1 MKHRNRNM
9 FQPKRKLLTCALA
22 SVLVVASGHAIA
34 QSSNATL
41 RGKAEAGA
49 QVTAVNTATGTKRQ
63 VTATADGSYALVGLP
78 PGTYKVT
85 SGGAERTVTLQ
96 VATSVS
102 LDLAGGAPAAPAGDA
117 TTLDTVR
124 VSAPPLQEVKT
135 SEVGTNVSL
144 KQINTIP
151 QLTRNFLEFADTVPG
166 MQFET
171 DPRSGQSKL
180 RGGAQTTSAINVYI
194 DGVGQKNY
202 VLTGGVSGQDQSA
215 GNPFP
220 QLAIGEYKVV
230 TSNYKAEFDQVGS
243 AAIIAQT
250 KSGTNEFKGEVFT
263 RYTNTSMR
271 QRTVGEVAAGAEKD
285 KTKQNEYGFALG
297 GPIIQ
302 DKMHF
307 FFSYEA
313 KDFVLNVDPVATPR
327 QWSSFEPFLPDRI
340 RQQLGPTTS
349 PFSEDLY
356 FGKISWDIGD
366 NDRLELSAKYRDE
379 EGVSGNGGTTTDSA
393 AKVNFNTDKRYDL
406 RWMHYGETF
415 VNEARV
421 TYEDSL
427 FNPAAFTIG
436 NQSIFTRGPA
446 ENDVLITADS
456 TSALSIQR
464 KGQKGPAF
472 QNDLTF
478 NSFEWMGDHVVKMGV
493 KYKSVEL
500 TQSENSAINPTFRYS
515 VNDGSLPV
523 TPYSPVGTA
532 TIPYQVN
539 FNLPFEGA
547 SPIVTTKAKQFGI
560 YIQDDWDVT
569 ERLQLN
575 LGLRWD
581 YEEIPSYLDYVTPED
596 VVDALYGPGTLPP
609 AGAPYPQAA
618 SYDAQLRAGGV
629 NVEDYISTG
638 NNRKA
643 DKNNWAPRLGFSYDL
658 TGDER
663 WVLFGGAGRSYD
675 RNLYDYMGLEQ
686 VKAALATYEINFVES
701 SGCTLTPGSCVNWN
715 PAFLNGIDVLANEVQ
730 VTGRN
735 GELNLMNNDLVTPY
749 SDQYSLG
756 IRGTIG
762 EWNTSAT
769 VAYVHSKEG
778 FIFTL
783 GNRYPNGAF
792 FSAPSWNANDIAQP
806 WEHAPPGFGNLI
818 IGNNGLE
825 TKTTQLL
832 LSADK
837 PYTKESGWGF
847 TAAYTL
853 SRAKGNRGGDEHY
866 AFDGASIADYPFID
880 LKAVPRHRLVMTG
893 IYDLPWGFTASA
905 KVTLATPPPINSI
918 VGWWEYGTDLNH
930 PLIVSTDAPGTLG
943 TKQLDLSLS
952 KRFDIA
958 EDMAFEVRADMIN
971 VTNAKN
977 YSSYFT
983 DWGGGGVYDPQT
995 NVVSTGNGVTSFT
1008 PPRTLFVSAR
1018 LTW

>member
-1 MKHRNRNM
+1 MKHRNRSTT
-9 FQPKRKLLTCALA
+9 QPKRKLLTCALA
-22 SVLVVASGHAIA
+22 SVLVIASGHAIA

-49 QVTAVNTATGTKRQ
+49 QVTAVNTATGSKRQ
-63 VTATADGSYALVGLP
+63 VTANADGSYALAGLP
-78 PGTYKVT
+78 PGTYTVS
-85 SGGAERTVTLQ
+85 SGGTERTVTLQ

-102 LDLAGGAPAAPAGDA
+102 LDLVGGAPTAPAGDA

-171 DPRSGQSKL
+171 DQASGQSKL
-180 RGGAQTTSAINVYI
+180 RGGAQKTSAINVYI

-202 VLTGGVSGQDQSA
+202 VLTGGVAGQDQSA

-250 KSGTNEFKGEVFT
+250 KSGTNEFKGELFT

-271 QRTVGEVAAGAEKD
+271 QPTVGEEAAGEEKA

-327 QWSSFEPFLPDRI
+327 QWESFEDYLPAGVRA
-340 RQQLGPTTS
+340 QLGPTTQ
-349 PFSEDLY
+349 PFNEDLY
-356 FGKISWDIGD
+356 FGKLSWDVGD

-379 EGVSGNGGTTTDSA
+379 EGVSGAGGTTTDSA

-415 VNEARV
+415 LNEARI

-436 NQSIFTRGPA
+436 NQSVYTRGPNR
-446 ENDVLITADS
+446 NDVLITADS

-515 VNDGSLPV
+515 VNDGSLTV
-523 TPYSPVGTA
+523 TPYSPVGTNS
-532 TIPYQVN
+532 IPYMVS
-539 FNLPFEGA
+539 FNAPFEGA
-547 SPIVTTKAKQFGI
+547 SPIVETTAKQYGI

-569 ERLQLN
+569 DRLQLN

-581 YEEIPSYLDYVTPED
+581 YEEIPSYVDFRTPQE
-596 VVDALYGPGTLPP
+596 VVDALYGPGTGSNSGGIY
-609 AGAPYPQAA
+609 A
-618 SYDAQLRAGGV
+618 DQLRAGGV
-629 NVEDYISTG
+629 NIEDYISTG
-638 NNRKA
+638 NNRKS

-675 RNLYDYMGLEQ
+675 RNLYDYLGLEQ
-686 VKAALATYEINFVES
+686 VKAALATYDISFVES
-701 SGCTLTPGSCVNWN
+701 SGCTPTPGSCVNWD
-715 PAFLNGIDVLANEVQ
+715 PRFLNGIDELYSLID
-730 VTGRN
+730 TRRRN
-735 GELNLMNNDLVTPY
+735 GEIDLMNNDLVTPY

-762 EWNTSAT
+762 EWNSSAT

-778 FIFTL
+778 FVFTL
-783 GNRYPNGAF
+783 GNRYPNGNF
-792 FSAPSWNANDIAQP
+792 YDAPSWDAADLAQP
-806 WEHAPPGFGNLI
+806 WEHQPPGFGSLI
-818 IGNNGLE
+818 LGDNGIE

-832 LSADK
+832 LSTEK
-837 PYTKESGWGF
+837 PYTEESGWGF
-847 TAAYTL
+847 TAAYTF

-866 AFDGASIADYPFID
+866 SFDAATIDAYPFID

-905 KVTLATPPPINSI
+905 KVTLATPPPLNSV
-918 VGWWEYGTDLNH
+918 VGWRDYGRATAAP
-930 PLIVSTDAPGTLG
+930 PLIVSTDTPGTFG

-958 EDMAFEVRADMIN
+958 KDMAFEVRADMIN

-977 YSSYFT
+977 YSSYRT
-983 DWGGGGVYDPQT
+983 VWGSGGVYDPDT
-995 NVVSTGNGVTSFT
+995 SVVSTGNGVTSYT

>member
-1 MKHRNRNM
+1 MKQRNRNM

-41 RGKAEAGA
+41 RGKADAGA
-49 QVTAVNTATGTKRQ
+49 QVTAVNTATGSKRQ
-63 VTATADGSYALVGLP
+63 VTANADGSYALAGLP
-78 PGTYKVT
+78 PGTYTVS
-85 SGGAERTVTLQ
+85 SGGTERTVTLQ

-102 LDLAGGAPAAPAGDA
+102 LDLVGGAPAAPAGDA

-144 KQINTIP
+144 KQINTVP

-171 DPRSGQSKL
+171 DQSSGQSKL
-180 RGGAQTTSAINVYI
+180 RGGAQKTSAINVYI

-202 VLTGGVSGQDQSA
+202 VLTGGVAGQDQSA

-250 KSGTNEFKGEVFT
+250 KSGTNEFKGELFT

-271 QRTVGEVAAGAEKD
+271 QPTVGEEAKGED
-285 KTKQNEYGFALG
+285 KSQTKQNEYGFALG

-313 KDFVLNVDPVATPR
+313 KDFVLNVNPVATER
-327 QWSSFEPFLPDRI
+327 QWESFEDFLPAGVRA
-340 RQQLGPTTS
+340 QLGPTTQ
-349 PFSEDLY
+349 PFNEDLY
-356 FGKISWDIGD
+356 FGKLSWDVGD

-379 EGVSGNGGTTTDSA
+379 EGVSGAGGTTTDSA

-415 VNEARV
+415 LNEARV

-436 NQSIFTRGPA
+436 NQSVYTRGPNR
-446 ENDVLITADS
+446 NDVLITADS

-515 VNDGSLPV
+515 VNDGSLAV
-523 TPYSPVGTA
+523 TPYSPVGTNS
-532 TIPYQVN
+532 IPYMVS
-539 FNLPFEGA
+539 FNAPFEGA
-547 SPIVTTKAKQFGI
+547 SPIVETTAKQYGI

-569 ERLQLN
+569 DRLQLN

-581 YEEIPSYLDYVTPED
+581 YEEIPSYVDFRTPQE
-596 VVDALYGPGTLPP
+596 VVDALYGPGTGSNSGGIY
-609 AGAPYPQAA
+609 A
-618 SYDAQLRAGGV
+618 DQLRAGGV
-629 NVEDYISTG
+629 NIEDYISTG
-638 NNRKA
+638 NNRKS

-658 TGDER
+658 AGDER

-675 RNLYDYMGLEQ
+675 RNLYDYLGLEQ
-686 VKAALATYEINFVES
+686 VKAALATYDISFVES
-701 SGCTLTPGSCVNWN
+701 SGCTPAPGTCVNWD
-715 PAFLNGIDVLANEVQ
+715 PRFLNGIDELYSLID
-730 VTGRN
+730 TRRRN
-735 GELNLMNNDLVTPY
+735 GEIDLMNNDLVTPY

-762 EWNTSAT
+762 EWNSSAT

-778 FIFTL
+778 FVFTL
-783 GNRYPNGAF
+783 GNRYPNGNF
-792 FSAPSWNANDIAQP
+792 YDAPSWDAADLAQP
-806 WEHAPPGFGNLI
+806 WEHQPPGFGALI
-818 IGNNGLE
+818 LGDNGIE

-832 LSADK
+832 LSTEK
-837 PYTKESGWGF
+837 PYTEESGWGF
-847 TAAYTL
+847 TAAYTF

-866 AFDGASIADYPFID
+866 SFDAATIDGYPFID

-905 KVTLATPPPINSI
+905 KVTLATPPPLNAV
-918 VGWWEYGTDLNH
+918 VGWRDYGSITAAP
-930 PLIVSTDAPGTLG
+930 PLIVSTDTPGTFG

-977 YSSYFT
+977 YSSYRT
-983 DWGGGGVYDPQT
+983 VWGSGGVYDPET
-995 NVVSTGNGVTSFT
+995 SVVSTGNGVTSYT

>member
-1 MKHRNRNM
+1 MKHRNRNTT
-9 FQPKRKLLTCALA
+9 QPKRKLLTCALA
-22 SVLVVASGHAIA
+22 SVLVIASGHALA

-63 VTATADGSYALVGLP
+63 VTANTDGSYALVGLA
-78 PGTYKVT
+78 PGTYKVM

-96 VATSVS
+96 VATSVN
-102 LDLAGGAPAAPAGDA
+102 LDLAGAPAAAPAGDA

-144 KQINTIP
+144 KQINTVP

-171 DPRSGQSKL
+171 DQASGQSKL
-180 RGGAQTTSAINVYI
+180 RGGAQKSSAINVYI

-202 VLTGGVSGQDQSA
+202 VLTGGVAGQDQSA

-250 KSGTNEFKGEVFT
+250 KSGTNEFKGELFT
-263 RYTNTSMR
+263 RYSNTSMR
-271 QRTVGEVAAGAEKD
+271 RPTVGEQASGGEKD
-285 KTKQNEYGFALG
+285 RTKQNEYGFALG

-313 KDFVLNVDPVATPR
+313 KDFVLNVDPVATPNNW
-327 QWSSFEPFLPDRI
+327 QSFEPFLPAGVRT
-340 RQQLGPTTS
+340 QLGPATQ
-349 PFSEDLY
+349 PFNEDLY
-356 FGKISWDIGD
+356 FGKLSWDVGD

-379 EGVSGNGGTTTDSA
+379 QGVSGAGGTTTDSA
-393 AKVNFNTDKRYDL
+393 AKVVFNTDKRYDL
-406 RWMHYGETF
+406 RWMHYGASYL
-415 VNEARV
+415 NEARV

-436 NQSIFTRGPA
+436 NQSVYTRGL
-446 ENDVLITADS
+446 NRDDVLITADS

-464 KGQKGPAF
+464 KGQKGPSF

-493 KYKSVEL
+493 KFKSVEL
-500 TQSENSAINPTFRYS
+500 TQSENSAINPTFRYA
-515 VNDGSLPV
+515 VNDGTLGPS
-523 TPYSPVGTA
+523 PYLPVGTNP
-532 TIPYQVN
+532 IPYMVN
-539 FNLPFEGA
+539 FSAPFAGA
-547 SPIVTTKAKQFGI
+547 SPIVTTKAKQYGI
-560 YIQDDWDVT
+560 YFQDDWDVT
-569 ERLQLN
+569 DRLQLN

-581 YEEIPSYLDYVTPED
+581 YEEIPSYLDFETPPE
-596 VVDALYGPGTLPP
+596 VVAALYGPGTGSN
-609 AGAPYPQAA
+609 AGGIYAN
-618 SYDAQLRAGGV
+618 QLRAGGV
-629 NVEDYISTG
+629 NIEDYIGTG

-658 TGDER
+658 SGDER

-686 VKAALATYEINFVES
+686 VKSALSSYEIRFVES
-701 SGCTLTPGSCVNWN
+701 SGCAPAAGTCVNWN
-715 PAFLNGIDVLANEVQ
+715 PRFFNGIDQLNSLITSRV
-730 VTGRN
+730 RN
-735 GELNLMNNDLVTPY
+735 GEIDLMNNDLVTPY

-756 IRGTIG
+756 IRGTVG

-778 FIFTL
+778 FVFTL

-806 WEHAPPGFGNLI
+806 WEHSPPGFGGLI
-818 IGNNGLE
+818 LGDNGIE

-832 LSADK
+832 LSAEK
-837 PYTKESGWGF
+837 PYTEESGWGF
-847 TAAYTL
+847 TAAYTF

-866 AFDGASIADYPFID
+866 SFDAGSIRDYPFID
-880 LKAVPRHRLVMTG
+880 LKATPKHRLVMTG
-893 IYDLPWGFTASA
+893 IYDLPWNITASA
-905 KVTLATPPPINSI
+905 KVTLSTPPPING
-918 VGWWEYGTDLNH
+918 VAGWSDYGSTT
-930 PLIVSTDAPGTLG
+930 PVPPRVVATDAPGTLG

-958 EDMAFEVRADMIN
+958 EDMGFEVRADMIN

-977 YSSYFT
+977 YSSYRT
-983 DWGGGGVYDPQT
+983 VWGAGGTYDPD
-995 NVVSTGNGVTSFT
+995 STFVTSGNGVTSYT